1 MATCVF
7 KLIKLFLQTI
17 VLGVG
22 LVVSFYSA
30 TLFFDLINWP

>member
-1 MATCVF
+1 MATCAF
-7 KLIKLFLQTI
+7 KLIKLILKTI

-30 TLFFDLINWP
+30 TLLFDFIDWP